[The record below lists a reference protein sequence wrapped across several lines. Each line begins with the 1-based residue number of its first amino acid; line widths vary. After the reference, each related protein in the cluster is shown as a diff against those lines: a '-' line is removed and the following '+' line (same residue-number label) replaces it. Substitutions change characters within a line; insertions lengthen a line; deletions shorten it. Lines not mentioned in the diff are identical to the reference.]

1 MRDFFSA
8 YPKANGRFD
17 ELQDA
22 SGRIRPHWKT
32 FMEAVAASR
41 SEQMRRR
48 ISHVQRQIF
57 ENGVTYN
64 VYADPQGTVRPW
76 DLDLLPLILSPE
88 EWHHIQAGVRQ
99 RAMLLNL
106 ILKDIYGEQRLLH
119 EGLLP
124 PALVH
129 GHNGFLRSAH
139 GIPSPDGVYLHLYAV
154 DLARSPDGGWWVLA
168 DRTQAPS
175 GAGYALE
182 NRLVISRVF
191 PDLFRQ
197 LKVEHL
203 AGFFH
208 TLQQSL
214 SHWAP
219 IGQSGEPPRI
229 VVLTPGPYNETYFEH
244 AYLARYLGFPLVEGH
259 DLTVREGRVWLK
271 SLEGLQRVHV
281 ILRRLD
287 DDFCDPLEFRAD
299 SALGIP
305 GLAQAARLGQV
316 LIANALG
323 SSLLESSA
331 FFGYFPSLCQHLLGE
346 SLRMPSVATWWCGER
361 AALEDALHKLDGLV
375 IKGAFPQLRMDT
387 LFGADLSPRERERL
401 ILRIRQRPYNY
412 VAQETVQLSQAPSLE
427 RGGLHRLHARAMGL
441 RVHVVASPEGYVVMP
456 GGLTRIAGDGDERV
470 IALQRGGAS
479 KDTWV
484 LSHTPVS
491 TFSLLPRSFHVRDIV
506 RSGANLSSRV
516 VENLFWFGRYTE
528 RCDNIAR
535 LLRMTINRFLE
546 DASFVAGPEEP
557 EPYLLALCRVYGLLT
572 SATPAQPA
580 ASGEPS
586 SLSKEPAHTAA
597 PRSRDSLKD
606 ALLAGLVDTT
616 AHESFAAH
624 LGYLTRV
631 GFSLKERLSLDNWRT
646 LNRLTQAL
654 EEQRILQRQEA
665 NLGEALIFLDQAVNA
680 LMTLAGF
687 AMDGMTRDVGWHF
700 LSLGRRLERLQFL
713 VSMLRHGQ
721 VESGSRLPREGKAAR
736 IRREWRALEEMLE
749 LADSVVTYRSR
760 YMMQPEFLSVLDLLV
775 LDDTN
780 PRSLLFQLHMLR
792 EECRHLE
799 SRFGGTFAAALERVQ
814 HDLTQPNLMLTLTDH
829 NSSVFGEL
837 LETLWRESCQLSERI
852 GQRFFSHVA
861 EQRTGT

>member
-8 YPKANGRFD
+8 YPKASGRFD
-17 ELQDA
+17 ELRDD
-22 SGRIRPHWKT
+22 SGHLRPHWKT
-32 FMEAVAASR
+32 FMETVAASR
-41 SEQMRRR
+41 PEQMRRR
-48 ISHVQRQIF
+48 LNHVQRQIF

-88 EWHHIQAGVRQ
+88 EWQQIEAGVRQ
-99 RAMLLNL
+99 RATLLNL
-106 ILKDIYGEQRLLH
+106 ILKDLYGAQRLLH
-119 EGLLP
+119 EGLIP

-129 GHNGFLRSAH
+129 GHSGFLRSAH
-139 GIPSPDGVYLHLYAV
+139 GISSPGGVYLHLYAV
-154 DLARSPDGGWWVLA
+154 DLARSPDGRWWVLA

-175 GAGYALE
+175 GTGYALE

-214 SHWAP
+214 SQWAP

-287 DDFCDPLEFRAD
+287 DDFCDPLEFRTD

-346 SLRMPSVATWWCGER
+346 PLRIPSVATWWCGER
-361 AALEDALHKLDGLV
+361 AALEDALQKLDGLV
-375 IKGAFPQLRMDT
+375 IKGAFPQLRMET

-401 ILRIRQRPYNY
+401 ILRIRQRPYDY

-441 RVHVVASPEGYVVMP
+441 RVHVAASPEGYVVMP
-456 GGLTRIAGDGDERV
+456 GGLTRVAGDEDERV

-479 KDTWV
+479 KDTWI

-491 TFSLLPRSFHVRDIV
+491 TFSLLPRSFHARDIV

-528 RCDNIAR
+528 RCDNTAR
-535 LLRMTINRFLE
+535 LLRMTMNRFLE
-546 DASFVAGPEEP
+546 DAHFMMPPEGV
-557 EPYLLALCRVYGLLT
+557 EPYLLALCRANGLLPGAPQAHPD
-572 SATPAQPA
+572 SEGGRLPSSEGLVLA
-580 ASGEPS
+580 ASMFSRNDLKS
-586 SLSKEPAHTAA
+586 SLV
-597 PRSRDSLKD
+597 
-606 ALLAGLVDTT
+606 AGLVDSM

-654 EEQRILQRQEA
+654 EEQRVLQTQEA

-713 VSMLRHGQ
+713 VTLLRYGQ
-721 VESGSRLPREGKAAR
+721 VGQRPKLSRETKSLRSKR
-736 IRREWRALEEMLE
+736 DWIALEEMLE

-760 YMMQPEFLSVLDLLV
+760 YMMQPEALAVLDLLV

-780 PRSLLFQLHMLR
+780 PRSLVFQLQILI
-792 EECRHLE
+792 EDSRHLE
-799 SRFGGTFAAALERVQ
+799 SRFGGTFSGPLEGVQ
-814 HDLTQPNLMLTLTDH
+814 RYLTQLDLAQTLSDASGT
-829 NSSVFGEL
+829 VFGEL
-837 LETLWRESCQLSERI
+837 LDALWRESSQLSERI
-852 GQRFFSHVA
+852 GQRFFSHVL

>member
-17 ELQDA
+17 ELHDA
-22 SGRIRPHWKT
+22 SGHIRPHWKV
-32 FMEAVAASR
+32 FMETVAASR

-48 ISHVQRQIF
+48 LNHVQRQIF

-64 VYADPQGTVRPW
+64 VYADPQGSVRPW

-88 EWHHIQAGVRQ
+88 EWRQIEAGVKQ
-99 RAMLLNL
+99 RATLLNL
-106 ILKDIYGEQRLLH
+106 ILKDLYGPQQLLH
-119 EGLLP
+119 EGLIP

-129 GHNGFLRSAH
+129 GHSGFLRSAH
-139 GIPSPDGVYLHLYAV
+139 GIPSPAGVYLHLYAV
-154 DLARSPDGGWWVLA
+154 DLARSPDGRWWVLA

-182 NRLVISRVF
+182 NRLVISRIF

-203 AGFFH
+203 AEFFH
-208 TLQQSL
+208 TLQRSL

-219 IGQSGEPPRI
+219 VGQQGEPPRI

-259 DLTVREGRVWLK
+259 DLTVREGQVWLK

-331 FFGYFPSLCQHLLGE
+331 FFGYFPSLCQRLLGE
-346 SLRMPSVATWWCGER
+346 SLRLPSVATWWCGEQ
-361 AALEDALHKLDGLV
+361 AALEDALQKLDGLV

-387 LFGADLSPRERERL
+387 LFGADLTPRERERL
-401 ILRIRQRPYNY
+401 ILRIRQRPFNY

-456 GGLTRIAGDGDERV
+456 GGLTRVAGDEDERV

-491 TFSLLPRSFHVRDIV
+491 TFSLLPRSFHARDIV

-528 RCDNIAR
+528 RCDNTAR

-546 DASFVAGPEEP
+546 DAQFLVGSEGL
-557 EPYLLALCRVYGLLT
+557 EPYLLVLCRANGLLPTGSEAQAT
-572 SATPAQPA
+572 SPAQRA
-580 ASGEPS
+580 ANADEPS
-586 SLSKEPAHTAA
+586 PTVLV
-597 PRSRDSLKD
+597 RSRDEIKDSLV
-606 ALLAGLVDTT
+606 AGLVEAT
-616 AHESFAAH
+616 AHDSFAAH

-654 EEQRILQRQEA
+654 EEQRVLQTQEI
-665 NLGEALIFLDQAVNA
+665 NLGEALVFLDQAVNA

-721 VESGSRLPREGKAAR
+721 VAHRLKLSREGKASR
-736 IRREWRALEEMLE
+736 SKREWIALEEMLE

-760 YMMQPEFLSVLDLLV
+760 YMMQPEALAVLDLLV

-780 PRSLLFQLHMLR
+780 PRSLLFQLNILT
-792 EECRHLE
+792 EDCRHLE
-799 SRFGGTFAAALERVQ
+799 SRFGGTFSAALVRVQ
-814 HDLTQPNLMLTLTDH
+814 RYLTQPDWTHTLTD
-829 NSSVFGEL
+829 SASTAFGEV
-837 LETLWRESCQLSERI
+837 LEALWRESSQLSERI
-852 GQRFFSHVA
+852 GQRFFSHVL
-861 EQRTGT
+861 EQRTGS

>member
-8 YPKANGRFD
+8 YPKASGRFD
-17 ELQDA
+17 ELLDA
-22 SGRIRPHWKT
+22 SGQIRPHWKA
-32 FMEAVAASR
+32 FMDAVAATR

-48 ISHVQRQIF
+48 LHHVQRQIF

-64 VYADPQGTVRPW
+64 VYADPQGSVRPW
-76 DLDLLPLILSPE
+76 DLDLLPMILSPE
-88 EWHHIQAGVRQ
+88 EWRQIEAGVKQ
-99 RAMLLNL
+99 RATLLNL
-106 ILKDIYGEQRLLH
+106 ILKDLYGEQRLLH

-129 GHNGFLRSAH
+129 GHSGFLRSAH
-139 GIPSPDGVYLHLYAV
+139 GIPSPEGVYLHLYAV
-154 DLARSPDGGWWVLA
+154 DLARSPDGRWWVLA

-219 IGQSGEPPRI
+219 TGQQGESPRI

-259 DLTVREGRVWLK
+259 DLTVREGQVWLK

-299 SALGIP
+299 SALGVP
-305 GLAQAARLGQV
+305 GLAQVARLGNV

-331 FFGYFPSLCQHLLGE
+331 FFGYFPTLCQHLLGE
-346 SLRMPSVATWWCGER
+346 SLRLPSVATWWCGER
-361 AALEDALHKLDGLV
+361 AAMEDALQKLDGLV

-387 LFGADLSPRERERL
+387 LFGADLGPRERERL
-401 ILRIRQRPYNY
+401 MLRIRQRPYNY
-412 VAQETVQLSQAPSLE
+412 VAQETVQLSQTPSLE
-427 RGGLHRLHARAMGL
+427 RGGLHRLNARAMGL
-441 RVHVVASPEGYVVMP
+441 RVHVVASPAGYVVMP
-456 GGLTRIAGDGDERV
+456 GGLTRIAGEDDERV

-491 TFSLLPRSFHVRDIV
+491 TFSLLPRQFRAQDIV

-528 RCDNIAR
+528 RCDNTAR
-535 LLRMTINRFLE
+535 LLRMTMNRFLE
-546 DASFVAGPEEP
+546 DANFMMGPEGP
-557 EPYLLALCRVYGLLT
+557 EPYLLALCRVYGLL
-572 SATPAQPA
+572 PAVQDAEPVA
-580 ASGEPS
+580 GQEKLTKSGVQTLPLMS
-586 SLSKEPAHTAA
+586 
-597 PRSRDSLKD
+597 RSRHGIKESLVT
-606 ALLAGLVDTT
+606 GLVDAS

-654 EEQRILQRQEA
+654 EEQRLLQTQEA
-665 NLGEALIFLDQAVNA
+665 NLGEAMIFLDQAVNA

-721 VESGSRLPREGKAAR
+721 VARSLKLPRDGKNGR
-736 IRREWRALEEMLE
+736 IKLEWIALEEMLE

-760 YMMQPEFLSVLDLLV
+760 YMMQPEALAVLDLLV
-775 LDDTN
+775 LDEAN
-780 PRSLLFQLHMLR
+780 PRSLLFQLQTLT
-792 EECRHLE
+792 EDCRHLE
-799 SRFGGTFAAALERVQ
+799 SRFGGTFSAALERMQ
-814 HDLTQPNLMLTLTDH
+814 TYLTQLNLAQALTDPA
-829 NSSVFGEL
+829 STRFGEL
-837 LETLWRESCQLSERI
+837 LDELWRESLQLSERI
-852 GQRFFSHVA
+852 GQRFFSHVL